1 MKTGLI
7 YGSSS
12 GLTEQ
17 IALWIK
23 IEMGIEFDVYK
34 NISKATLDDFE
45 QCDRLILGIPTYD
58 YGELQTDWNLFFP
71 KLDGIDFG
79 GKVVA
84 LFGLGDQV
92 NYPDTFLNAVG
103 TLGDKIVERGG
114 TLIGAW
120 PKEEYEYSGSSAE
133 RDGKLMGLGIDINTQ
148 SNLTNDRIKRWVE
161 KIKGELALK
170 ENPVK

>member
-1 MKTGLI
+1 
-7 YGSSS
+7 
-12 GLTEQ
+12 
-17 IALWIK
+17 
-23 IEMGIEFDVYK
+23 MGIEFDVYK

-71 KLDGIDFG
+71 KLDAIDFG

-148 SNLTNDRIKRWVE
+148 SNLTKDRIKRWVE

>member
-34 NISKATLDDFE
+34 NISRATLDDFE

-58 YGELQTDWNLFFP
+58 YGELQTDWNQFFP

-92 NYPDTFLNAVG
+92 NYPDTFSM
-103 TLGDKIVERGG
+103 
-114 TLIGAW
+114 
-120 PKEEYEYSGSSAE
+120 P
-133 RDGKLMGLGIDINTQ
+133 
-148 SNLTNDRIKRWVE
+148 
-161 KIKGELALK
+161 LAH
-170 ENPVK
+170 